1 MYNRNEH
8 WFTYVAQGE
17 YSSVKKGPLLLGVLC
32 SGVLIAKLLLLS
44 SNNNFIVPYKVQ
56 KTKKGI
62 KADDDEYITNEFG
75 GSNDHVKSVATA

>member
-1 MYNRNEH
+1 
-8 WFTYVAQGE
+8 
-17 YSSVKKGPLLLGVLC
+17 
-32 SGVLIAKLLLLS
+32 LS

-75 GSNDHVKSVATA
+75 GGNDHIKSVATA